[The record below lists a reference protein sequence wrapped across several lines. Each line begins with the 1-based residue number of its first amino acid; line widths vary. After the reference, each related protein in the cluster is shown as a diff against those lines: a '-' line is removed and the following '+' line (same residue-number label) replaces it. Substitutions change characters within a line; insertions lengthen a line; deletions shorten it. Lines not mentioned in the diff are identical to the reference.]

1 MEGKHWYEV
10 TENHEWDPES
20 SRVVCRVL
28 ATESEIENFEWEPDP
43 ESNSN
48 DDVYY
53 TFKMVYGFRSID
65 SMKQAFAKQVNEERL
80 ERERREAEREA
91 NERSR
96 RESEPP
102 IPDGLVRVFVG
113 TACQRVSVDVDPE
126 TKISELIENSGLAFN
141 NVSMMTLNG
150 VCLREFDGH
159 YEHTLADFGITAG
172 STCMLAEVHNSMNV

>member
-1 MEGKHWYEV
+1 MEERKHWYNII
-10 TENHEWDPES
+10 ENVDYEYS
-20 SRVVCRVL
+20 KVVGTVL
-28 ATESEIENFEWEPDP
+28 ATESEVDDLKSELD
-43 ESNSN
+43 
-48 DDVYY
+48 DDYGDVYY
-53 TFKMVYGFRSID
+53 TFKRLNMHRSIA
-65 SMKQAFAKQVNEERL
+65 SLRRSWQREYEERF
-80 ERERREAEREA
+80 REIEAKENEQKREPE
-91 NERSR
+91 
-96 RESEPP
+96 P
-102 IPDGLVRVFVG
+102 IPDGLVRVFVS